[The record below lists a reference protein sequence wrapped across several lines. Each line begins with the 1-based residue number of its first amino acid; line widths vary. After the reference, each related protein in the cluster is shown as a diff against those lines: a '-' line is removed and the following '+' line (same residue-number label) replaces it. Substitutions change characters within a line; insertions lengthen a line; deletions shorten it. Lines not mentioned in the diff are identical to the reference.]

1 MADNRIAGT
10 LPTSSKWS
18 FLPKS
23 VSSHLKPSSNP
34 RSSKPDIE
42 NAPPQDPNIHTP
54 INQSVS
60 KSPALRNQMDSPNR
74 RGEVSA
80 SRRRAIAAVKTH
92 NEVEEEEA
100 SNPHVKVVV
109 RIKPTKEYCWKVKKV
124 SKDSYSVRDRQ
135 FTFDSVLD
143 SNLNQD
149 DVFQQIGVPLVRDA
163 LSGYN
168 TSVLSYG
175 QNGSGK
181 TYTMWG
187 PAGSMLEDPSPK
199 GEQGLAPRIFQMLF
213 SEIQREKMK
222 SGGKDLNY
230 QCRCSFLEIYNGQIS
245 DLIDQ
250 TQRNLKIKDDAKNG
264 IYVENLTEEYV
275 DSYED
280 VVQILM
286 KGLSSRKVGA
296 TSTSFQS
303 SRSHVILS
311 FIVESWNKGASSRC
325 FNTTRTSRINLVDL
339 AGAGTNER
347 EATKHCVEE
356 EKFLKKSLSELG
368 HVVNA
373 LAKNVHP
380 GISDRSLHKT
390 SCLTHLLQESLGG
403 NSKLTILCNIFP
415 SDKDTKRTMSTLR
428 FGERAKAMGNKPMIN
443 EISEEDVNDLSDQ
456 IRLLKEELTR
466 AKADACHSVGSK
478 NDYFGAKNARE
489 SLNQLRVS
497 LNRSL
502 MLPKIDND
510 EEEITVDEDDFKEL
524 HQQIKSLRGSF
535 NQKLKKLPVNRES
548 VSSSFVT
555 AFGESELIDDDEI
568 FSEAVEVEEKDFGES
583 LEEHDDDSAAT
594 IYKSSV
600 KSRIKEFASENSIS
614 INPCRQSINLQ
625 EPIQSESPKF
635 RDSLRKSIALSSSC
649 LRNQNSLAQSIKFTC
664 LAESQH
670 IRSSLRGSKIFT
682 GSTESLAASL
692 RRGLDIIDNPL
703 NLASNRCSVSLSSD
717 NLTMQPSKEI
727 LLDDKSL
734 TDDQL
739 PLSPLCPSCRI
750 CSSKTSSL
758 VERDGYQHMEGVVEK
773 QQELEK
779 LCTEQAAKIEQ
790 LTRLVEQHKIQTENE
805 TEELVG
811 ASNGERFPSAN
822 ENQLLNCNDVV
833 ERDQAEVITEK
844 YEAKQIPDDD
854 SKKTDFDIGEK
865 EALLKEIEDLK
876 RRLQTPVTMSS
887 NELRSSLLARSFQLR
902 NKNAEKDIEEERL
915 RCTEMESEWISL
927 TDELRVEI
935 ESQRTRAEKA
945 EAQLKQE
952 KLSSEELEDALGRA
966 VLGHARFVE
975 HYTELQEKYNDLGSK
990 HKATVEWIT
999 ELKKAVAKA
1008 GKKGCGSRF
1017 AKSLATELSALRVER
1032 ERERDLLRKENV
1044 SLKIQLRN
1052 TAEAVHTAGEVLV
1065 RLREAE
1071 QSASAAE
1078 EKFNEV
1084 EEENEKLKKKMEKLK
1099 RRHKLEVVTIKKS
1112 LKQNTLPES
1121 ALQPLNQRN
1130 SAIEEGM

>member
-1 MADNRIAGT
+1 
-10 LPTSSKWS
+10 
-18 FLPKS
+18 
-23 VSSHLKPSSNP
+23 
-34 RSSKPDIE
+34 
-42 NAPPQDPNIHTP
+42 
-54 INQSVS
+54 
-60 KSPALRNQMDSPNR
+60 
-74 RGEVSA
+74 
-80 SRRRAIAAVKTH
+80 
-92 NEVEEEEA
+92 
-100 SNPHVKVVV
+100 
-109 RIKPTKEYCWKVKKV
+109 VKKV
-124 SKDSYSVRDRQ
+124 SKVSYSVRDRH

-213 SEIQREKMK
+213 SEIQREKIK
-222 SGGKDLNY
+222 SGGKEVNY

-280 VVQILM
+280 VAQILM

-347 EATKHCVEE
+347 DATKHCVEE

-368 HVVNA
+368 HVVNS
-373 LAKNVHP
+373 LAENVHP

-456 IRLLKEELTR
+456 IRLLKEELSKV
-466 AKADACHSVGSK
+466 KADACHSVGSK

-524 HQQIKSLRGSF
+524 HLQIKSLRGSF
-535 NQKLKKLPVNRES
+535 NQKLKKFPVNRDS
-548 VSSSFVT
+548 VNSSFVT
-555 AFGESELIDDDEI
+555 AFGESELMDDDEI
-568 FSEAVEVEEKDFGES
+568 CSEEVEVEENDFGES
-583 LEEHDDDSAAT
+583 LEEHDSAAT
-594 IYKSSV
+594 VCKSSE
-600 KSRIKEFASENSIS
+600 KSRIEEFVSENSIS
-614 INPCRQSINLQ
+614 ISPCRQSLILQ

-649 LRNQNSLAQSIKFTC
+649 LRNQNSLAKSIKSTC
-664 LAESQH
+664 FAESQH

-692 RRGLDIIDNPL
+692 RRGLDIIDNPM
-703 NLASNRCSVSLSSD
+703 NPASNRCSVSLSSD
-717 NLTMQPSKEI
+717 NLTMQPP
-727 LLDDKSL
+727 
-734 TDDQL
+734 TDDRL
-739 PLSPLCPSCRI
+739 PLSPLCPTCRI
-750 CSSKTSSL
+750 CSSKLPSV
-758 VERDGYQHMEGVVEK
+758 VEGDGYHMEGVLEK

-779 LCTEQAAKIEQ
+779 LCSEQAAKIEQ
-790 LTRLVEQHKIQTENE
+790 LTRLVGQHKLQTEDE
-805 TEELVG
+805 TEKLMG
-811 ASNGERFPSAN
+811 ASNGERLPSAN
-822 ENQLLNCNDVV
+822 ENQLLSC
-833 ERDQAEVITEK
+833 ITET
-844 YEAKQIPDDD
+844 YDVKQISDDD

-876 RRLQTPVTMSS
+876 KKLQTPVTMST

-902 NKNAEKDIEEERL
+902 SKNAEKDIEEERL

-927 TDELRVEI
+927 TDEFRVEI
-935 ESQRTRAEKA
+935 ETQRTRAEKA

-952 KLSSEELEDALGRA
+952 KLSSEELEDALRRA

-975 HYTELQEKYNDLGSK
+975 HYTELQEKYNDLCSK

-1017 AKSLATELSALRVER
+1017 AKSLASELSALRVER
-1032 ERERDLLRKENV
+1032 ERERDLLKKENI

-1121 ALQPLNQRN
+1121 ALQPLHQRN
-1130 SAIEEGM
+1130 SAIEEEGM

>member
-1 MADNRIAGT
+1 MADNRFTGGA

-23 VSSHLKPSSNP
+23 VSAHLKPNSNP
-34 RSSKPDIE
+34 RSDIE
-42 NAPPQDPNIHTP
+42 NFPPHDPNIHTP
-54 INQSVS
+54 RNRSVS
-60 KSPALRNQMDSPNR
+60 KSLNR
-74 RGEVSA
+74 RGEVSS
-80 SRRRAIAAVKTH
+80 SRRKGVSAVKLR
-92 NEVEEEEA
+92 NEVEEEEEEA
-100 SNPHVKVVV
+100 LNPHVKVVV

-124 SKDSYSVRDRQ
+124 SNDSYSVQDRQ

-143 SNLNQD
+143 SILNQD
-149 DVFQQIGVPLVRDA
+149 DVFQQVGVPLVRDA

-199 GEQGLAPRIFQMLF
+199 GEQGLAPRVFQMLF

-222 SGGKDLNY
+222 SAGKEVNF

-250 TQRNLKIKDDAKNG
+250 TQRNLKIKDDTKNG
-264 IYVENLTEEYV
+264 IHVEKLTEEYV

-280 VVQILM
+280 VAQILM

-303 SRSHVILS
+303 SRSHVIFS

-339 AGAGTNER
+339 AGVGTNVR
-347 EATKHCVEE
+347 DATKHCVEE

-373 LAKNVHP
+373 LARNVHP

-466 AKADACHSVGSK
+466 AKADICHSVGSK
-478 NDYFGAKNARE
+478 NDYFGAKSPRE

-510 EEEITVDEDDFKEL
+510 EEEITVDEDDVKEL

-535 NQKLKKLPVNRES
+535 NQKLKKLPVSRES

-555 AFGESELIDDDEI
+555 AFDESELMDDDMDDDVI
-568 FSEAVEVEEKDFGES
+568 CSEAEDKYFGES
-583 LEEHDDDSAAT
+583 LKEHEEDSADA
-594 IYKSSV
+594 V
-600 KSRIKEFASENSIS
+600 NKSRTKEFALENSIS
-614 INPCRQSINLQ
+614 VIPWRQSLILQ
-625 EPIQSESPKF
+625 EPIQSESPKI

-649 LRNQNSLAQSIKFTC
+649 LRNQNSLAQSIKSTC
-664 LAESQH
+664 FAESQH
-670 IRSSLRGSKIFT
+670 IRSSLRGSTIFA

-692 RRGLDIIDNPL
+692 RRGLDIIDNPQNPAL
-703 NLASNRCSVSLSSD
+703 NRCSVSLSSD
-717 NLTMQPSKEI
+717 NLTMQPSTEI
-727 LLDDKSL
+727 LQDDKPL
-734 TDDQL
+734 TDDRL
-739 PLSPLCPSCRI
+739 PLSPFCSSCRL
-750 CSSKTSSL
+750 CSSKLSSV
-758 VERDGYQHMEGVVEK
+758 VEGDGNHVEGVIEK
-773 QQELEK
+773 QQKLEK
-779 LCTEQAAKIEQ
+779 LCIEQAAKIEQ
-790 LTRLVEQHKIQTENE
+790 LTRLVEQHKLQTEDE

-811 ASNGERFPSAN
+811 ASKGERLPSAN
-822 ENQLLNCNDVV
+822 ENQYLSCTDVV
-833 ERDQAEVITEK
+833 ESGQAEVITEK
-844 YEAKQIPDDD
+844 YDVKQIRDDD

-876 RRLQTPVTMSS
+876 AKLQTPVTMSTD
-887 NELRSSLLARSFQLR
+887 ELRSSLLARSFQLR
-902 NKNAEKDIEEERL
+902 NKTSEKDIEEERL
-915 RCTEMESEWISL
+915 KCTEMESEWISL

-935 ESQRTRAEKA
+935 ETQRTRAEKA

-952 KLSSEELEDALGRA
+952 KLSSEELEDALRRS

-975 HYTELQEKYNDLGSK
+975 HYTELQEKYNELGSK

-1032 ERERDLLRKENV
+1032 ERERDLLKRENV

-1078 EKFNEV
+1078 EKLNEA

-1099 RRHKLEVVTIKKS
+1099 RRHKLEVATIKKN

-1121 ALQPLNQRN
+1121 ALQPLNQKN
-1130 SAIEEGM
+1130 SAIEEEGM

>member
-1 MADNRIAGT
+1 MADSR
-10 LPTSSKWS
+10 WS

-23 VSSHLKPSSNP
+23 VSAHLNP
-34 RSSKPDIE
+34 RSGGIE
-42 NAPPQDPNIHTP
+42 NAPPNIHTP
-54 INQSVS
+54 PRSKSIS
-60 KSPALRNQMDSPNR
+60 KSPAPRNHQIDR
-74 RGEVSA
+74 RGQVSA
-80 SRRRAIAAVKTH
+80 IRRTALKSRDDV
-92 NEVEEEEA
+92 EEEA
-100 SNPHVKVVV
+100 SNPPHVKVVV
-109 RIKPTKEYCWKVKKV
+109 RIRPTKEYCWTVKKL
-124 SKDSYSVRDRQ
+124 SDDSYSVRDRH

-143 SNLNQD
+143 SIRNQD

-213 SEIQREKMK
+213 SEIEREKMK
-222 SGGKDLNY
+222 SDVNY

-264 IYVENLTEEYV
+264 TYVENLTAEYV

-280 VVQILM
+280 VAQILM

-311 FIVESWNKGASSRC
+311 FIIESWSKGASSRC

-339 AGAGTNER
+339 AGVGTNVR
-347 EATKHCVEE
+347 DATKHCVEE

-368 HVVNA
+368 HVVDA

-380 GISDRSLHKT
+380 GIPDRSLHKT

-415 SDKDTKRTMSTLR
+415 SDKNTKRTMSTLR
-428 FGERAKAMGNKPMIN
+428 FGERVKSMGNKPLIN

-456 IRLLKEELTR
+456 IRLLKEELIR
-466 AKADACHSVGSK
+466 ANADCHSVGSK
-478 NDYFGAKNARE
+478 DNHLGAKSARE
-489 SLNQLRVS
+489 NLNQLRVS

-502 MLPKIDND
+502 MLPKIDIG
-510 EEEITVDEDDFKEL
+510 EEEITVDEDDVKEL
-524 HQQIKSLRGSF
+524 HQQIKSFRGSF
-535 NQKLKKLPVNRES
+535 SEKQKKIPVNRES

-555 AFGESELIDDDEI
+555 AFGESELMDDDEI
-568 FSEAVEVEEKDFGES
+568 FSEEVEAEEKDVDES
-583 LEEHDDDSAAT
+583 FKECDVDSAAT
-594 IYKSSV
+594 INKSTE
-600 KSRIKEFASENSIS
+600 KSRIKEFALENNMS
-614 INPCRQSINLQ
+614 INPCRQSFILQ
-625 EPIQSESPKF
+625 EPIQSESPKI
-635 RDSLRKSIALSSSC
+635 RNSLRKSIALSSSC
-649 LRNQNSLAQSIKFTC
+649 LRNQHSLAQSIKSSC

-670 IRSSLRGSKIFT
+670 IRASLRGSKIFT

-692 RRGLDIIDNPL
+692 RRGLDIIESPL
-703 NLASNRCSVSLSSD
+703 NPASNRCSVALSSD
-717 NLTMQPSKEI
+717 NLTMQPSTEI
-727 LLDDKSL
+727 LQ
-734 TDDQL
+734 DDQQ
-739 PLSPLCPSCRI
+739 PPAPLCPSCRQK
-750 CSSKTSSL
+750 SDKL
-758 VERDGYQHMEGVVEK
+758 FNVVEGDGHHQMEGLTEK
-773 QQELEK
+773 QQELEN

-790 LTRLVEQHKIQTENE
+790 LTRLVEQHKHQT
-805 TEELVG
+805 V
-811 ASNGERFPSAN
+811 N
-822 ENQLLNCNDVV
+822 ENQLLSCNDVV
-833 ERDQAEVITEK
+833 EFDQAKE
-844 YEAKQIPDDD
+844 IPNED
-854 SKKTDFDIGEK
+854 SKKPDFDIGEK

-876 RRLQTPVTMSS
+876 SKLQKPVTMST

-935 ESQRTRAEKA
+935 ETQRSRAEKA
-945 EAQLKQE
+945 ETQLKQE
-952 KLSSEELEDALGRA
+952 KLSTEELEDALQRA

-975 HYTELQEKYNDLGSK
+975 HYTELQEKYNDLGSRY
-990 HKATVEWIT
+990 KATGEWIT

-1017 AKSLATELSALRVER
+1017 AKSLATELSALRVEK
-1032 ERERDLLRKENV
+1032 ERERDFLKKENV
-1044 SLKIQLRN
+1044 SLKIQLRD

-1071 QSASAAE
+1071 QSASVAE

-1099 RRHKLEVVTIKKS
+1099 RRHKLEMATIKQN
-1112 LKQNTLPES
+1112 LKNNTLPES
-1121 ALQPLNQRN
+1121 ALQPLHQRN
-1130 SAIEEGM
+1130 LEIEEEGSM

>member
-1 MADNRIAGT
+1 MADSR
-10 LPTSSKWS
+10 WS

-23 VSSHLKPSSNP
+23 VSAHLNP
-34 RSSKPDIE
+34 RSDIE
-42 NAPPQDPNIHTP
+42 NAPPNIPDPRAKSI
-54 INQSVS
+54 S
-60 KSPALRNQMDSPNR
+60 KSPALRSQIDR
-74 RGEVSA
+74 RSQVSA
-80 SRRRAIAAVKTH
+80 TRRTALKARS
-92 NEVEEEEA
+92 EVEEA
-100 SNPHVKVVV
+100 SNPRHVKVVV
-109 RIKPTKEYCWKVKKV
+109 RIRPTKEYCWTVKKL
-124 SKDSYSVRDRQ
+124 SDDSYSVRDRK

-143 SNLNQD
+143 SIHNQE

-199 GEQGLAPRIFQMLF
+199 GEQGLAPRVFQMLF
-213 SEIQREKMK
+213 SEIEREKMK
-222 SGGKDLNY
+222 SDVNY

-264 IYVENLTEEYV
+264 TYVENLTAEYV

-280 VVQILM
+280 VAQILM

-311 FIVESWNKGASSRC
+311 FIIESWSKGASTRC

-339 AGAGTNER
+339 AGVGTNVR
-347 EATKHCVEE
+347 DATKHCVEE

-368 HVVNA
+368 HVVDA

-403 NSKLTILCNIFP
+403 NSKLTILCNIVP
-415 SDKDTKRTMSTLR
+415 SDKNTKRTMSTLR
-428 FGERAKAMGNKPMIN
+428 FGERAKSMGNKPLIN

-456 IRLLKEELTR
+456 IRLLKEELLR
-466 AKADACHSVGSK
+466 AKADCHSVGSK
-478 NDYFGAKNARE
+478 DNHHLGAKSARE
-489 SLNQLRVS
+489 NLNQLRVS

-502 MLPKIDND
+502 MLPKIDID
-510 EEEITVDEDDFKEL
+510 EEEITVDEDDVKEL
-524 HQQIKSLRGSF
+524 HQQIKSFRGSF
-535 NQKLKKLPVNRES
+535 SEKQKKLPVYRES

-555 AFGESELIDDDEI
+555 AFGESELMDDDEI
-568 FSEAVEVEEKDFGES
+568 FSEEVEAEEKDLDES
-583 LEEHDDDSAAT
+583 FKECDDASAAT
-594 IYKSSV
+594 ITKSTE
-600 KSRIKEFASENSIS
+600 KSRIKEFASANNMS
-614 INPCRQSINLQ
+614 INPCRQSLILQ
-625 EPIQSESPKF
+625 EPIQSESPKI
-635 RDSLRKSIALSSSC
+635 RNSLRKSIALSSSC
-649 LRNQNSLAQSIKFTC
+649 LRNQNSLAQSIKSSC

-670 IRSSLRGSKIFT
+670 IRASLRGSKIFT

-692 RRGLDIIDNPL
+692 RRGLDIIENPL
-703 NLASNRCSVSLSSD
+703 SPASNGCSVSLSSD
-717 NLTMQPSKEI
+717 NLTMQPSTET
-727 LLDDKSL
+727 LQ
-734 TDDQL
+734 DDQV
-739 PLSPLCPSCRI
+739 PLSPLCPSCRQKSENNSTVLS
-750 CSSKTSSL
+750 SSKLSNV
-758 VERDGYQHMEGVVEK
+758 VEGDGHHQRLTEK
-773 QQELEK
+773 QQELEI
-779 LCTEQAAKIEQ
+779 LCTEQAAKIEK
-790 LTRLVEQHKIQTENE
+790 LTRLVEQHKHQTVNE
-805 TEELVG
+805 TEKLAG
-811 ASNGERFPSAN
+811 ASNGEQFSSAN
-822 ENQLLNCNDVV
+822 ENQLLSCNDVV
-833 ERDQAEVITEK
+833 ERDQAN
-844 YEAKQIPDDD
+844 QIPDG
-854 SKKTDFDIGEK
+854 DFDIGEK
-865 EALLKEIEDLK
+865 EALLKEIEDLTSK
-876 RRLQTPVTMSS
+876 LQKPVTMST

-915 RCTEMESEWISL
+915 KCTEMESEWISL

-935 ESQRTRAEKA
+935 ETQRSRADKA
-945 EAQLKQE
+945 EGQLKQE
-952 KLSSEELEDALGRA
+952 KLSTEELEDALRRA

-975 HYTELQEKYNDLGSK
+975 HYTELQEKYNDLGSRY
-990 HKATVEWIT
+990 KATGEWIT

-1017 AKSLATELSALRVER
+1017 AKSLATELSALRVEK
-1032 ERERDLLRKENV
+1032 ERERDFLKKENV
-1044 SLKIQLRN
+1044 SLKIQLRD

-1099 RRHKLEVVTIKKS
+1099 RRHKLEMATLKQS

-1121 ALQPLNQRN
+1121 ALQPLHQRN
-1130 SAIEEGM
+1130 LEIEEEGM

>member
-1 MADNRIAGT
+1 MADSRFTGT
-10 LPTSSKWS
+10 LPTSSSRWS

-23 VSSHLKPSSNP
+23 VSGHFRPNSNP
-34 RSSKPDIE
+34 RSDIE
-42 NAPPQDPNIHTP
+42 NFPPHDPNINTP
-54 INQSVS
+54 RNESVS
-60 KSPALRNQMDSPNR
+60 KSAAYRNQMGSPNR
-74 RGEVSA
+74 RGEVLS
-80 SRRRAIAAVKTH
+80 SRRNGVSAVKIR
-92 NEVEEEEA
+92 NEVEEEA

-124 SKDSYSVRDRQ
+124 SNDSYSVRDRQ

-181 TYTMWG
+181 TYTLWG

-199 GEQGLAPRIFQMLF
+199 GEQGLAPRVFQMLF
-213 SEIQREKMK
+213 SEIQREKLK
-222 SGGKDLNY
+222 SGGKEVNY

-250 TQRNLKIKDDAKNG
+250 NQRNLKIKDDAKNG
-264 IYVENLTEEYV
+264 VYVDNLTEEYV

-280 VVQILM
+280 VAQILM

-311 FIVESWNKGASSRC
+311 FIVESWNKGASSSS

-339 AGAGTNER
+339 AGVGTSER
-347 EATKHCVEE
+347 DATKHCVEE
-356 EKFLKKSLSELG
+356 DKFLKKSLSELG

-373 LAKNVHP
+373 LAKNIHP

-466 AKADACHSVGSK
+466 AKTDACHSVGST

-502 MLPKIDND
+502 MLPKIDID
-510 EEEITVDEDDFKEL
+510 EEEITVDEDDVKEL

-535 NQKLKKLPVNRES
+535 NQKLKKLPVSRES
-548 VSSSFVT
+548 VNSSFVT
-555 AFGESELIDDDEI
+555 AFGESELMDDDEI
-568 FSEAVEVEEKDFGES
+568 CSEEVEAEDKDFGES
-583 LEEHDDDSAAT
+583 LKEHDEDSAG
-594 IYKSSV
+594 IINE
-600 KSRIKEFASENSIS
+600 SRLKEFATENRIS
-614 INPCRQSINLQ
+614 INPCRQSLILQ
-625 EPIQSESPKF
+625 EPIQSESPKI
-635 RDSLRKSIALSSSC
+635 RDSLRKSYALSSSC
-649 LRNQNSLAQSIKFTC
+649 LRNQNSLAQSIKSTC
-664 LAESQH
+664 FAESQH

-692 RRGLDIIDNPL
+692 RRGLDIIENPL
-703 NLASNRCSVSLSSD
+703 NPASNRCSVSLSSD
-717 NLTMQPSKEI
+717 NLTMQPSTQI
-727 LLDDKSL
+727 LQNDKIL
-734 TDDQL
+734 TDVTDD
-739 PLSPLCPSCRI
+739 PLSPLCPSCRL
-750 CSSKTSSL
+750 CSSKLSSV
-758 VERDGYQHMEGVVEK
+758 VEGNGYHMEGIIEK
-773 QQELEK
+773 QQELEN
-779 LCTEQAAKIEQ
+779 LCREQAAKIEQ
-790 LTRLVEQHKIQTENE
+790 LTRLVEQHKLQTEDE

-811 ASNGERFPSAN
+811 PSNGERVPSADK
-822 ENQLLNCNDVV
+822 NQLPSCTDVV
-833 ERDQAEVITEK
+833 ERDQAEVITEQ
-844 YEAKQIPDDD
+844 YDVKQISDDD
-854 SKKTDFDIGEK
+854 SKKTLFFIGEK

-876 RRLQTPVTMSS
+876 SKLQTPVTICTDEM
-887 NELRSSLLARSFQLR
+887 RSSLLARSFQLR
-902 NKNAEKDIEEERL
+902 NKTSEKDIEEERL
-915 RCTEMESEWISL
+915 KCTEMESEWISL

-935 ESQRTRAEKA
+935 ETQRMRAEKA

-952 KLSSEELEDALGRA
+952 KLSSEELEDALRRA

-1032 ERERDLLRKENV
+1032 ERERDLLKKENV

-1078 EKFNEV
+1078 EKFNEA

-1121 ALQPLNQRN
+1121 ALQPLNQKN
-1130 SAIEEGM
+1130 SATEEGM

>member
-1 MADNRIAGT
+1 MAD
-10 LPTSSKWS
+10 SKWS

-23 VSSHLKPSSNP
+23 VSAHLNP
-34 RSSKPDIE
+34 RSDIE
-42 NAPPQDPNIHTP
+42 NAPPLDPNIHIP
-54 INQSVS
+54 RNKSVY
-60 KSPALRNQMDSPNR
+60 KSPAFKKKVDSSDR
-74 RGEVSA
+74 RGQVSA
-80 SRRRAIAAVKTH
+80 SRQRGITAMKTR
-92 NEVEEEEA
+92 NEVEEA
-100 SNPHVKVVV
+100 SDPHVKVMV
-109 RIKPTKEYCWKVKKV
+109 RIKPTKEYCWTVKKV

-175 QNGSGK
+175 ENGSGK

-222 SGGKDLNY
+222 SGGKEVNY

-264 IYVENLTEEYV
+264 VHVENLTGEYV

-280 VVQILM
+280 VAQIMM

-311 FIVESWNKGASSRC
+311 FIIESWSKGASASC

-339 AGAGTNER
+339 AGAGTNEHD
-347 EATKHCVEE
+347 ATKHCVEE

-380 GISDRSLHKT
+380 GIADRSLHKT

-415 SDKDTKRTMSTLR
+415 SDKNTKRTMSTLR
-428 FGERAKAMGNKPMIN
+428 FGERAKSMGNKPVIN

-456 IRLLKEELTR
+456 IRLLKEELIR
-466 AKADACHSVGSK
+466 AKADACPSVGSE
-478 NDYFGAKNARE
+478 NDHFGAKNARE
-489 SLNQLRVS
+489 SWNQLRVS

-502 MLPKIDND
+502 MLPKIDSD
-510 EEEITVDEDDFKEL
+510 EEEITVDEDDVRKL
-524 HQQIKSLRGSF
+524 HQQIKSLRGSY
-535 NQKLKKLPVNRES
+535 NEKLKKLPVNRES

-555 AFGESELIDDDEI
+555 AFGESELMDDDEI
-568 FSEAVEVEEKDFGES
+568 YSEAEEKDLGES
-583 LEEHDDDSAAT
+583 FDEDCAAT
-594 IYKSSV
+594 TNKSTE
-600 KSRIKEFASENSIS
+600 KSRIKDFALENNIS
-614 INPCRQSINLQ
+614 INPCRQSLTLQ
-625 EPIQSESPKF
+625 EPIQSESPKI

-649 LRNQNSLAQSIKFTC
+649 LRIQNSVAQSIRSVC

-670 IRSSLRGSKIFT
+670 IRASLRGSKIFT

-692 RRGLDIIDNPL
+692 RRGLDIIENPL
-703 NLASNRCSVSLSSD
+703 NPASNRCSVSLSSD
-717 NLTMQPSKEI
+717 NLTMQPSTEI
-727 LLDDKSL
+727 LQDDR
-734 TDDQL
+734 L
-739 PLSPLCPSCRI
+739 PLSQLCPSCRQKSENN
-750 CSSKTSSL
+750 CTVLDNSKLSSV
-758 VERDGYQHMEGVVEK
+758 VEGGGYHQAEGLIEK
-773 QQELEK
+773 QQELEN

-790 LTRLVEQHKIQTENE
+790 LMRLVEQHKLQTENE
-805 TEELVG
+805 TEELL
-811 ASNGERFPSAN
+811 PSAN
-822 ENQLLNCNDVV
+822 ENKPLGCNDVV
-833 ERDQAEVITEK
+833 ERDQAEVIVEE
-844 YEAKQIPDDD
+844 YEVKQFPADD
-854 SKKTDFDIGEK
+854 SNKTNFDVGEK

-876 RRLQTPVTMSS
+876 SKLQTRATMSTD
-887 NELRSSLLARSFQLR
+887 ELRSSLLARSFQLR
-902 NKNAEKDIEEERL
+902 NKNAGKDLEEERL

-935 ESQRTRAEKA
+935 ETQRRRAEKA
-945 EAQLKQE
+945 ETELKQE
-952 KLSSEELEDALGRA
+952 KLTTEELEDALQRA

-975 HYTELQEKYNDLGSK
+975 HYTELQEKYNDLGSR

-1032 ERERDLLRKENV
+1032 ERERDLLKKENV
-1044 SLKIQLRN
+1044 SLKIQLRD

-1071 QSASAAE
+1071 QTASSAE

-1084 EEENEKLKKKMEKLK
+1084 EEQNEKLTKKMEKLK
-1099 RRHKLEVVTIKKS
+1099 RRHKLEMATIKQN
-1112 LKQNTLPES
+1112 LKHNTLPES
-1121 ALQPLNQRN
+1121 ALQPLRQRN
-1130 SAIEEGM
+1130 SATEEGM

>member
-1 MADNRIAGT
+1 MADNRIAGS

-34 RSSKPDIE
+34 RSSNPDIE
-42 NAPPQDPNIHTP
+42 NAPPQNPNIHNP
-54 INQSVS
+54 RNQSVS
-60 KSPALRNQMDSPNR
+60 SKSTAYKNQMDSPNCR
-74 RGEVSA
+74 SQVSA
-80 SRRRAIAAVKTH
+80 SRPRAISALKTR
-92 NEVEEEEA
+92 NEVEEEGA

-124 SKDSYSVRDRQ
+124 SIVSYSVRDRH

-213 SEIQREKMK
+213 SEIQREKIK
-222 SGGKDLNY
+222 SGGKEVNY

-280 VVQILM
+280 VAQILM

-347 EATKHCVEE
+347 DATKHCVEE

-368 HVVNA
+368 HVVNS
-373 LAKNVHP
+373 LAENVHP

-456 IRLLKEELTR
+456 IRLLKEELSKV
-466 AKADACHSVGSK
+466 KADACHSVGSK

-524 HQQIKSLRGSF
+524 HLQIKSLRGSF
-535 NQKLKKLPVNRES
+535 NQKLKKFPVNRDS
-548 VSSSFVT
+548 VNSSFVT
-555 AFGESELIDDDEI
+555 AFGESELMDDDEI
-568 FSEAVEVEEKDFGES
+568 CSEEVEVEENDFGES
-583 LEEHDDDSAAT
+583 LEEHDSAAT
-594 IYKSSV
+594 VCKSSE
-600 KSRIKEFASENSIS
+600 KFRIEEFVSENSIS
-614 INPCRQSINLQ
+614 ISPCRQSLILQ

-649 LRNQNSLAQSIKFTC
+649 LRNQNSLAKSIKSTC
-664 LAESQH
+664 FAESQH

-692 RRGLDIIDNPL
+692 RRGLDIIDNPM
-703 NLASNRCSVSLSSD
+703 NPASNRCSVSLSSD
-717 NLTMQPSKEI
+717 NLTMQPP
-727 LLDDKSL
+727 
-734 TDDQL
+734 TDDRL
-739 PLSPLCPSCRI
+739 PLSPLCPTCRI
-750 CSSKTSSL
+750 CSSKLPSV
-758 VERDGYQHMEGVVEK
+758 VEGDGYHMEGVLEK

-779 LCTEQAAKIEQ
+779 LCSEQAAKIEQ
-790 LTRLVEQHKIQTENE
+790 LTRLVGQHKLQTEDE
-805 TEELVG
+805 TEKLMG
-811 ASNGERFPSAN
+811 ASNGERLPSAN
-822 ENQLLNCNDVV
+822 ENQLLSC
-833 ERDQAEVITEK
+833 ITET
-844 YEAKQIPDDD
+844 YDVKQISDDD

-876 RRLQTPVTMSS
+876 RKLQTPVTMST

-902 NKNAEKDIEEERL
+902 SKNAEKDIEEERL

-927 TDELRVEI
+927 TDEFRVEI
-935 ESQRTRAEKA
+935 ETQRTRAEKA

-952 KLSSEELEDALGRA
+952 KLSSEELEDALRRA

-975 HYTELQEKYNDLGSK
+975 HYTELQEKYNDLCSK

-1017 AKSLATELSALRVER
+1017 AKSLASELSALRVER
-1032 ERERDLLRKENV
+1032 ERERDLLKKENI

-1078 EKFNEV
+1078 VNKFF
-1084 EEENEKLKKKMEKLK
+1084 MF
-1099 RRHKLEVVTIKKS
+1099 
-1112 LKQNTLPES
+1112 
-1121 ALQPLNQRN
+1121 
-1130 SAIEEGM
+1130 

>member
-1 MADNRIAGT
+1 
-10 LPTSSKWS
+10 
-18 FLPKS
+18 
-23 VSSHLKPSSNP
+23 
-34 RSSKPDIE
+34 
-42 NAPPQDPNIHTP
+42 
-54 INQSVS
+54 
-60 KSPALRNQMDSPNR
+60 
-74 RGEVSA
+74 
-80 SRRRAIAAVKTH
+80 
-92 NEVEEEEA
+92 
-100 SNPHVKVVV
+100 
-109 RIKPTKEYCWKVKKV
+109 
-124 SKDSYSVRDRQ
+124 
-135 FTFDSVLD
+135 
-143 SNLNQD
+143 
-149 DVFQQIGVPLVRDA
+149 
-163 LSGYN
+163 
-168 TSVLSYG
+168 
-175 QNGSGK
+175 
-181 TYTMWG
+181 
-187 PAGSMLEDPSPK
+187 
-199 GEQGLAPRIFQMLF
+199 
-213 SEIQREKMK
+213 
-222 SGGKDLNY
+222 
-230 QCRCSFLEIYNGQIS
+230 
-245 DLIDQ
+245 
-250 TQRNLKIKDDAKNG
+250 
-264 IYVENLTEEYV
+264 
-275 DSYED
+275 
-280 VVQILM
+280 
-286 KGLSSRKVGA
+286 
-296 TSTSFQS
+296 
-303 SRSHVILS
+303 
-311 FIVESWNKGASSRC
+311 
-325 FNTTRTSRINLVDL
+325 
-339 AGAGTNER
+339 
-347 EATKHCVEE
+347 VEE

-368 HVVNA
+368 HVVNS
-373 LAKNVHP
+373 LAENVHP

-456 IRLLKEELTR
+456 IRLLKEELSKV
-466 AKADACHSVGSK
+466 KADACHSVGSK

-524 HQQIKSLRGSF
+524 HLQIKSLRGSF
-535 NQKLKKLPVNRES
+535 NQKLKKFPVNRDS
-548 VSSSFVT
+548 VNSSFVT
-555 AFGESELIDDDEI
+555 AFGESELMDDDEI
-568 FSEAVEVEEKDFGES
+568 CSEEVEVEENDFGES
-583 LEEHDDDSAAT
+583 LEEHDSAAT
-594 IYKSSV
+594 VCKSSE
-600 KSRIKEFASENSIS
+600 KSRIEEFVSENSIS
-614 INPCRQSINLQ
+614 ISPCRQSLILQ

-649 LRNQNSLAQSIKFTC
+649 LRNQNSLAKSIKSTC
-664 LAESQH
+664 FAESQH

-692 RRGLDIIDNPL
+692 RRGLDIIDNPM
-703 NLASNRCSVSLSSD
+703 NPASNRCSVSLSSD
-717 NLTMQPSKEI
+717 NLTMQPP
-727 LLDDKSL
+727 
-734 TDDQL
+734 TDDRL
-739 PLSPLCPSCRI
+739 PLSPLCPTCRI
-750 CSSKTSSL
+750 CSSKLPSV
-758 VERDGYQHMEGVVEK
+758 VEGDGYHMEGVLEK

-779 LCTEQAAKIEQ
+779 LCSEQAAKIEQ
-790 LTRLVEQHKIQTENE
+790 LTRLVGQHKLQTEDE
-805 TEELVG
+805 TEKLMG
-811 ASNGERFPSAN
+811 ASNGERLPSAN
-822 ENQLLNCNDVV
+822 ENQLLSC
-833 ERDQAEVITEK
+833 ITET
-844 YEAKQIPDDD
+844 YDVKQISDDD

-876 RRLQTPVTMSS
+876 KKLQTPVTMST

-902 NKNAEKDIEEERL
+902 SKNAEKDIEEERL

-927 TDELRVEI
+927 TDEFRVEI
-935 ESQRTRAEKA
+935 ETQRTRAEKA

-952 KLSSEELEDALGRA
+952 KLSSEELEDALRRA

-975 HYTELQEKYNDLGSK
+975 HYTELQEKYNDLCSK

-1017 AKSLATELSALRVER
+1017 AKSLASELSALRVER
-1032 ERERDLLRKENV
+1032 ERERDLLKKENI

-1121 ALQPLNQRN
+1121 ALQPLHQRN
-1130 SAIEEGM
+1130 SAIEEEGM

>member
-1 MADNRIAGT
+1 MADSR
-10 LPTSSKWS
+10 WS

-23 VSSHLKPSSNP
+23 VSAHLNP
-34 RSSKPDIE
+34 RSDIE
-42 NAPPQDPNIHTP
+42 NAPPNIPEPRTKS
-54 INQSVS
+54 IS
-60 KSPALRNQMDSPNR
+60 KSPALRSQIDR
-74 RGEVSA
+74 RGQVSA
-80 SRRRAIAAVKTH
+80 TRRTALKSRS
-92 NEVEEEEA
+92 EVEEA
-100 SNPHVKVVV
+100 SNHPHVKVVV
-109 RIKPTKEYCWKVKKV
+109 RIRPTKEYCWTVKKL
-124 SKDSYSVRDRQ
+124 SDDSYSVRDRK

-143 SNLNQD
+143 SIHNQE

-213 SEIQREKMK
+213 SEIEREKMN
-222 SGGKDLNY
+222 SDVNY

-264 IYVENLTEEYV
+264 TYVENLTAEYV

-280 VVQILM
+280 VAQILM

-311 FIVESWNKGASSRC
+311 FIIESWSKGASTRC

-339 AGAGTNER
+339 AGVGTNVR
-347 EATKHCVEE
+347 DATKHCVEE

-368 HVVNA
+368 HVVDA
-373 LAKNVHP
+373 LAKKVHP

-415 SDKDTKRTMSTLR
+415 IDKNTKRTMSTLR
-428 FGERAKAMGNKPMIN
+428 FGERAKSLGNKPLIN

-456 IRLLKEELTR
+456 IRLLKEELIR
-466 AKADACHSVGSK
+466 AKADCHSVGSK
-478 NDYFGAKNARE
+478 DNHHLGAKSARE
-489 SLNQLRVS
+489 NLNQLRVS

-502 MLPKIDND
+502 MLPKIDID
-510 EEEITVDEDDFKEL
+510 EEEITVDEDDVKEL
-524 HQQIKSLRGSF
+524 HQQIKSFRGSF
-535 NQKLKKLPVNRES
+535 SEKQKKLPVYRES

-555 AFGESELIDDDEI
+555 AFGESELMDDDEI
-568 FSEAVEVEEKDFGES
+568 FSEEVEAEEKDLDES
-583 LEEHDDDSAAT
+583 FKECDVDSAAAIT
-594 IYKSSV
+594 KSTE
-600 KSRIKEFASENSIS
+600 KSRIKEFASANNMS
-614 INPCRQSINLQ
+614 INPCRQSLILQ
-625 EPIQSESPKF
+625 EPIQSESPKI
-635 RDSLRKSIALSSSC
+635 RNSLRKSIALSSSC
-649 LRNQNSLAQSIKFTC
+649 LRNQNSLAQSIKSSC

-670 IRSSLRGSKIFT
+670 IRASLRGSKIFT

-692 RRGLDIIDNPL
+692 RRGLDVIENP
-703 NLASNRCSVSLSSD
+703 ASNRCSVSLSSD
-717 NLTMQPSKEI
+717 NLTMQHSKEI
-727 LLDDKSL
+727 LQD
-734 TDDQL
+734 DDQV
-739 PLSPLCPSCRI
+739 PRSPLCPSCRQK
-750 CSSKTSSL
+750 SDTL
-758 VERDGYQHMEGVVEK
+758 LNVVEGDGHHQTEGLTEK
-773 QQELEK
+773 QQELEN

-790 LTRLVEQHKIQTENE
+790 LTRLVEQHKHQTVNE
-805 TEELVG
+805 TEQLVG
-811 ASNGERFPSAN
+811 ASNGEQFSSAN
-822 ENQLLNCNDVV
+822 KNQLLSSSDVV
-833 ERDQAEVITEK
+833 ESI
-844 YEAKQIPDDD
+844 
-854 SKKTDFDIGEK
+854 KTNFDIGEK
-865 EALLKEIEDLK
+865 EPLLKEIEDLK
-876 RRLQTPVTMSS
+876 TKLQKPVTMST

-915 RCTEMESEWISL
+915 KCTEMESEWISL
-927 TDELRVEI
+927 TDELRIEI
-935 ESQRTRAEKA
+935 ETQRSRADKA
-945 EAQLKQE
+945 EGQLKQE
-952 KLSSEELEDALGRA
+952 KLSTEELEDALRRA

-975 HYTELQEKYNDLGSK
+975 HYTELQEKYDDLGSRY
-990 HKATVEWIT
+990 KATGEWIT

-1032 ERERDLLRKENV
+1032 ERERDFLKKENV
-1044 SLKIQLRN
+1044 SLKIQLRD

-1099 RRHKLEVVTIKKS
+1099 RRHKLEMATLKQS

-1121 ALQPLNQRN
+1121 ALQPLHQRN
-1130 SAIEEGM
+1130 LEIEEEGM

>member
-1 MADNRIAGT
+1 MADSR
-10 LPTSSKWS
+10 WS

-23 VSSHLKPSSNP
+23 VSAHLNP
-34 RSSKPDIE
+34 RSDIE
-42 NAPPQDPNIHTP
+42 NASPNIHTP
-54 INQSVS
+54 RSKSIS
-60 KSPALRNQMDSPNR
+60 KSPALRNQIDR
-74 RGEVSA
+74 RGQVSA
-80 SRRRAIAAVKTH
+80 IRRTALKSR
-92 NEVEEEEA
+92 NDVEEA
-100 SNPHVKVVV
+100 LNPHVKVVV
-109 RIKPTKEYCWKVKKV
+109 RIRPTKEYCWTVKKL
-124 SKDSYSVRDRQ
+124 SNDSYSVRDRQ

-143 SNLNQD
+143 SIHNQD

-213 SEIQREKMK
+213 SEIEREKMK
-222 SGGKDLNY
+222 SDVNY

-264 IYVENLTEEYV
+264 TYVENLTAEYV

-280 VVQILM
+280 VAQILM

-311 FIVESWNKGASSRC
+311 FIIESWSKGASSRC

-339 AGAGTNER
+339 AGVGTNVR
-347 EATKHCVEE
+347 DATKHCVEE

-368 HVVNA
+368 HVVDA

-415 SDKDTKRTMSTLR
+415 SDKNTKRTMSTLR
-428 FGERAKAMGNKPMIN
+428 FGERAKSMGNKPLIN

-456 IRLLKEELTR
+456 IRLLKEELIR
-466 AKADACHSVGSK
+466 AKADCHSVGSK
-478 NDYFGAKNARE
+478 DNHFGATNARE
-489 SLNQLRVS
+489 NLNQLRVS

-502 MLPKIDND
+502 MLPKIDID
-510 EEEITVDEDDFKEL
+510 EEEIMVDEDDVKEL
-524 HQQIKSLRGSF
+524 HQQIKSFRGSF
-535 NQKLKKLPVNRES
+535 SEKQKKLPVNRES

-555 AFGESELIDDDEI
+555 AFGESELMDDDEI
-568 FSEAVEVEEKDFGES
+568 FSEEVGAEEKDLDQSFKEC
-583 LEEHDDDSAAT
+583 EDDSAAT
-594 IYKSSV
+594 INKSTE
-600 KSRIKEFASENSIS
+600 KSRIKEFASANNMS
-614 INPCRQSINLQ
+614 INPCRQSLVLQ
-625 EPIQSESPKF
+625 EPIQSESPKI
-635 RDSLRKSIALSSSC
+635 RNSLRKSIALSSSC
-649 LRNQNSLAQSIKFTC
+649 LRNQHSLAQSIKTSC

-670 IRSSLRGSKIFT
+670 IRASLRGSKIFT

-692 RRGLDIIDNPL
+692 RRGLDIIENPL
-703 NLASNRCSVSLSSD
+703 NPASNRCSVSLSSD
-717 NLTMQPSKEI
+717 NLTMKPSTEI
-727 LLDDKSL
+727 LQDE
-734 TDDQL
+734 QL
-739 PLSPLCPSCRI
+739 PPLPLCPSCREK
-750 CSSKTSSL
+750 SDRL
-758 VERDGYQHMEGVVEK
+758 LDAVEGDGYHQMEGLTEK
-773 QQELEK
+773 QQELEI
-779 LCTEQAAKIEQ
+779 LCTEQAAKIEH
-790 LTRLVEQHKIQTENE
+790 LTRLVEQHQHQTVNE
-805 TEELVG
+805 TEQF
-811 ASNGERFPSAN
+811 SSAN
-822 ENQLLNCNDVV
+822 ENQLLSCNDVV
-833 ERDQAEVITEK
+833 ERDQAER
-844 YEAKQIPDDD
+844 IPDDD
-854 SKKTDFDIGEK
+854 SKKPDFDICEK

-876 RRLQTPVTMSS
+876 SKLQPPVTMST

-935 ESQRTRAEKA
+935 ETQRSRAEKA

-952 KLSSEELEDALGRA
+952 KLSTEELEDALQRA

-975 HYTELQEKYNDLGSK
+975 HYTELQEKYNDLGSRY
-990 HKATVEWIT
+990 KATGEWIT

-1017 AKSLATELSALRVER
+1017 AKSLATELSALRVEK
-1032 ERERDLLRKENV
+1032 ERERDFLKKENV
-1044 SLKIQLRN
+1044 SLKIQLRD

-1065 RLREAE
+1065 RLQEAE

-1099 RRHKLEVVTIKKS
+1099 RRHKLEMATIKQN
-1112 LKQNTLPES
+1112 LKKNTLPES
-1121 ALQPLNQRN
+1121 ALQPLHQRN
-1130 SAIEEGM
+1130 LEIEEEEGM

>member
-1 MADNRIAGT
+1 MAD
-10 LPTSSKWS
+10 SKWS

-23 VSSHLKPSSNP
+23 VSAHLIPNSNSNP
-34 RSSKPDIE
+34 RSSIPDIE
-42 NAPPQDPNIHTP
+42 NAPPLDPNIHTP
-54 INQSVS
+54 RNKSIY
-60 KSPALRNQMDSPNR
+60 KSPAFKTQMDSSDSR
-74 RGEVSA
+74 REVSA
-80 SRRRAIAAVKTH
+80 SRLRGITALKKTRNDVK
-92 NEVEEEEA
+92 EA

-109 RIKPTKEYCWKVKKV
+109 RIRPTKEYCWTVKKV
-124 SKDSYSVRDRQ
+124 SEDSYSVRDRQ

-143 SNLNQD
+143 SIHNQD

-199 GEQGLAPRIFQMLF
+199 GEQGLAPRVFQMLF

-222 SGGKDLNY
+222 SGGNEVNY

-264 IYVENLTEEYV
+264 IYVENLTAEYV

-280 VVQILM
+280 VAQILM

-311 FIVESWNKGASSRC
+311 FIIESWSKGASSSC
-325 FNTTRTSRINLVDL
+325 FSTTRTSRINLVDL
-339 AGAGTNER
+339 AGAGTNEHD
-347 EATKHCVEE
+347 ATKHCVEE

-373 LAKNVHP
+373 LAKNVDP
-380 GISDRSLHKT
+380 GITDRSLHKT

-403 NSKLTILCNIFP
+403 NSKLTILCNILP
-415 SDKDTKRTMSTLR
+415 SDKNTKRTLSTLR
-428 FGERAKAMGNKPMIN
+428 FGERAKSMGNKPVIN

-502 MLPKIDND
+502 MLPKIDID
-510 EEEITVDEDDFKEL
+510 EEETTVDEDDVKEL
-524 HQQIKSLRGSF
+524 HEQIKSLRGSF
-535 NQKLKKLPVNRES
+535 HQKLKKLPVNRES

-555 AFGESELIDDDEI
+555 AFGESELMDDDDDEVW
-568 FSEAVEVEEKDFGES
+568 SEAEEKDLGES
-583 LEEHDDDSAAT
+583 LKEHGDDSAAA
-594 IYKSSV
+594 ISKSPEIS
-600 KSRIKEFASENSIS
+600 KIKEFASENSIS
-614 INPCRQSINLQ
+614 INTCRQSLILQ
-625 EPIQSESPKF
+625 EPIQSESPKI

-649 LRNQNSLAQSIKFTC
+649 LRNQNSLAQSIRAVC

-692 RRGLDIIDNPL
+692 RRGLDVIDSPL
-703 NLASNRCSVSLSSD
+703 NPASNRCSVSLSSD
-717 NLTMQPSKEI
+717 NLTMQPSTEI
-727 LLDDKSL
+727 LQ
-734 TDDQL
+734 TDDGL
-739 PLSPLCPSCRI
+739 PLSPLCPSCRQKSEKNCTVL
-750 CSSKTSSL
+750 CSPKLSSV
-758 VERDGYQHMEGVVEK
+758 VEGDGYHQMEEVIEK
-773 QQELEK
+773 QQQLES

-790 LTRLVEQHKIQTENE
+790 LTRLVGQHKLQTEKD

-811 ASNGERFPSAN
+811 ASNGERVSSAS
-822 ENQLLNCNDVV
+822 ENQLLRSNDVV
-833 ERDQAEVITEK
+833 ERYQAEVITEK
-844 YEAKQIPDDD
+844 YEVKQISDDD
-854 SKKTDFDIGEK
+854 SKKTNFDIGEK
-865 EALLKEIEDLK
+865 EALLKEIEDMK
-876 RRLQTPVTMSS
+876 SKLQTPVTMST

-902 NKNAEKDIEEERL
+902 NKNADKDIEEERL

-935 ESQRTRAEKA
+935 ETQRTRAEKA
-945 EAQLKQE
+945 EAHLKQE
-952 KLSSEELEDALGRA
+952 KLSGEELEDALQRA

-975 HYTELQEKYNDLGSK
+975 HYTELQEKYNDLGSRYK
-990 HKATVEWIT
+990 STVEWIT

-1017 AKSLATELSALRVER
+1017 AKSLASELSALRVEK
-1032 ERERDLLRKENV
+1032 ERERDLLKKENV
-1044 SLKIQLRN
+1044 NLKIQLRN

-1071 QSASAAE
+1071 QTAAAAE

-1084 EEENEKLKKKMEKLK
+1084 EEINEKLKKKIEKLK
-1099 RRHKLEVVTIKKS
+1099 RRHKLEIVTIKQN

-1121 ALQPLNQRN
+1121 ALQPLQQRN
-1130 SAIEEGM
+1130 LAAEEGL

>member
-1 MADNRIAGT
+1 MADSR
-10 LPTSSKWS
+10 WS

-23 VSSHLKPSSNP
+23 VSAHLNS
-34 RSSKPDIE
+34 RSDIE
-42 NAPPQDPNIHTP
+42 NAQPNIHTP
-54 INQSVS
+54 TRSKSIS
-60 KSPALRNQMDSPNR
+60 KSPAPRNQIDR
-74 RGEVSA
+74 RGQVSA
-80 SRRRAIAAVKTH
+80 IRRTALKSRR
-92 NEVEEEEA
+92 NEAEEEEG
-100 SNPHVKVVV
+100 SNQHVKVVV
-109 RIKPTKEYCWKVKKV
+109 RIRPTKEYCWTVKKL
-124 SKDSYSVRDRQ
+124 SDDSYSVRDRH

-143 SNLNQD
+143 SLHYQD

-168 TSVLSYG
+168 TCVLSYG

-213 SEIQREKMK
+213 SEIEREKMK
-222 SGGKDLNY
+222 SDINY

-264 IYVENLTEEYV
+264 TYVENLTAEYV

-280 VVQILM
+280 VAQILM

-311 FIVESWNKGASSRC
+311 FIIESWSKGASTRC

-339 AGAGTNER
+339 AGVGTNVR
-347 EATKHCVEE
+347 DATKHSVEE

-368 HVVNA
+368 HVVDA
-373 LAKNVHP
+373 LAKNIHP

-415 SDKDTKRTMSTLR
+415 SDKNTKRTMSTLR
-428 FGERAKAMGNKPMIN
+428 FGERAKSMGNKPLIN

-466 AKADACHSVGSK
+466 AKADCHSVGSK
-478 NDYFGAKNARE
+478 DNHFGAKSARE
-489 SLNQLRVS
+489 NLNQLRVS

-502 MLPKIDND
+502 MLPKIDID
-510 EEEITVDEDDFKEL
+510 EEEITVDEHDVKEL
-524 HQQIKSLRGSF
+524 HQQIKSFRGSF
-535 NQKLKKLPVNRES
+535 SEKQKKLPVYRES

-555 AFGESELIDDDEI
+555 AFGESELMDDDEI
-568 FSEAVEVEEKDFGES
+568 FSEEVEAEEKDMDES
-583 LEEHDDDSAAT
+583 FKELDGDSAAT
-594 IYKSSV
+594 LTKSTE
-600 KSRIKEFASENSIS
+600 KSRITEFASANNMS
-614 INPCRQSINLQ
+614 INPCRQSLVLQ
-625 EPIQSESPKF
+625 EPIQSESPKI
-635 RDSLRKSIALSSSC
+635 RNSLRKSIALSSSC
-649 LRNQNSLAQSIKFTC
+649 FRNQNSLAQSIKSSC

-670 IRSSLRGSKIFT
+670 IRASLRGSKIFT

-692 RRGLDIIDNPL
+692 RRGLEIIENPL
-703 NLASNRCSVSLSSD
+703 NPASNRCSVSLSSD
-717 NLTMQPSKEI
+717 NLTTQPSTEI
-727 LLDDKSL
+727 LQDE
-734 TDDQL
+734 QL
-739 PLSPLCPSCRI
+739 PPSPLCPSCRQK
-750 CSSKTSSL
+750 SDRL
-758 VERDGYQHMEGVVEK
+758 LEVVEGDGYHQMEGLSEK
-773 QQELEK
+773 QQELQN

-790 LTRLVEQHKIQTENE
+790 LTRLVEQQKHQTVNE
-805 TEELVG
+805 TEQF
-811 ASNGERFPSAN
+811 SSAN
-822 ENQLLNCNDVV
+822 ENQLLSCNDVV
-833 ERDQAEVITEK
+833 ELDQ
-844 YEAKQIPDDD
+844 AKQIPNED
-854 SKKTDFDIGEK
+854 SKKTNIDTGEK

-876 RRLQTPVTMSS
+876 SKLQKPVTMST

-915 RCTEMESEWISL
+915 KCTEMESEWISL

-935 ESQRTRAEKA
+935 ETQRSRAEKA
-945 EAQLKQE
+945 ETQLKQE
-952 KLSSEELEDALGRA
+952 KLSTEELEDALQRA

-975 HYTELQEKYNDLGSK
+975 HYTELQEKYNDLGSRY
-990 HKATVEWIT
+990 KATGEWIT

-1017 AKSLATELSALRVER
+1017 AKSLATELSALRVEK
-1032 ERERDLLRKENV
+1032 ERERDLLKKENV
-1044 SLKIQLRN
+1044 SLKIQLRD

-1071 QSASAAE
+1071 QSASVAE
-1078 EKFNEV
+1078 ENFNEV

-1099 RRHKLEVVTIKKS
+1099 RRHKLEMATIKQN
-1112 LKQNTLPES
+1112 LKNNTLPES
-1121 ALQPLNQRN
+1121 ALRPLHQRN
-1130 SAIEEGM
+1130 LEIEEEGM

>member
-1 MADNRIAGT
+1 MADSR
-10 LPTSSKWS
+10 WS

-23 VSSHLKPSSNP
+23 VSAHLNP
-34 RSSKPDIE
+34 RSDIE
-42 NAPPQDPNIHTP
+42 NAPPNIPDPRTKSI
-54 INQSVS
+54 S
-60 KSPALRNQMDSPNR
+60 KSPAPRSQIDR
-74 RGEVSA
+74 RGQVSA
-80 SRRRAIAAVKTH
+80 TRRTALKSRS
-92 NEVEEEEA
+92 EVEEA
-100 SNPHVKVVV
+100 SNHPHVKVVV
-109 RIKPTKEYCWKVKKV
+109 RIRPTKEYCWTVKKL
-124 SKDSYSVRDRQ
+124 SDDSYSVRDRK

-143 SNLNQD
+143 SIHNQE

-213 SEIQREKMK
+213 TEIEREKMN
-222 SGGKDLNY
+222 SDVNY

-250 TQRNLKIKDDAKNG
+250 TQRNLKIKNDAKNG
-264 IYVENLTEEYV
+264 TYVENLTAEYV

-280 VVQILM
+280 VAQILM

-311 FIVESWNKGASSRC
+311 FIIESWSKGASTRC

-339 AGAGTNER
+339 AGVGTNVR
-347 EATKHCVEE
+347 DATKHCVEE

-368 HVVNA
+368 HVVDA
-373 LAKNVHP
+373 LAKNDHP

-415 SDKDTKRTMSTLR
+415 SDKNTKRTMSTLR
-428 FGERAKAMGNKPMIN
+428 FGERAKSMGNKPLIN

-456 IRLLKEELTR
+456 IRLLKEELIR
-466 AKADACHSVGSK
+466 AKADCHSVGSK
-478 NDYFGAKNARE
+478 DNHLGGKSARE
-489 SLNQLRVS
+489 NLNQLRVS

-502 MLPKIDND
+502 MLPKIDFD
-510 EEEITVDEDDFKEL
+510 EEDITVDEDDVKEL
-524 HQQIKSLRGSF
+524 HQQIKSF
-535 NQKLKKLPVNRES
+535 QS

-555 AFGESELIDDDEI
+555 AFGESELMDDDEI
-568 FSEAVEVEEKDFGES
+568 FSEEVEAEEKDLDES
-583 LEEHDDDSAAT
+583 FKECDVDSAAT
-594 IYKSSV
+594 ITKSTE
-600 KSRIKEFASENSIS
+600 KSRIKEFASANNMS
-614 INPCRQSINLQ
+614 INPCRQSLILQ
-625 EPIQSESPKF
+625 EPIQSESPKI
-635 RDSLRKSIALSSSC
+635 RNSLRKSIALSSSC
-649 LRNQNSLAQSIKFTC
+649 LRNQNSLAQSIKSSC
-664 LAESQH
+664 LAESH
-670 IRSSLRGSKIFT
+670 IRASLRGSKIFT

-692 RRGLDIIDNPL
+692 RRGLDVIENP
-703 NLASNRCSVSLSSD
+703 ASNRCSVSLSSD
-717 NLTMQPSKEI
+717 NLTMQHSKEI
-727 LLDDKSL
+727 LQD
-734 TDDQL
+734 DDQL
-739 PLSPLCPSCRI
+739 PRSPLCPSCRQK
-750 CSSKTSSL
+750 SDTL
-758 VERDGYQHMEGVVEK
+758 LNVVEGDGHHQTEGLTEK
-773 QQELEK
+773 QQELEN
-779 LCTEQAAKIEQ
+779 LCTEQAAKIER
-790 LTRLVEQHKIQTENE
+790 LTRLVEQHKHQTVNE
-805 TEELVG
+805 TEQLVG
-811 ASNGERFPSAN
+811 ASNGEQFSSAN
-822 ENQLLNCNDVV
+822 KNQLLSSNDVV
-833 ERDQAEVITEK
+833 ESI
-844 YEAKQIPDDD
+844 
-854 SKKTDFDIGEK
+854 KTNFDIGEK

-876 RRLQTPVTMSS
+876 TKLQKPVTMST
-887 NELRSSLLARSFQLR
+887 NELRSSLLARSFQLC
-902 NKNAEKDIEEERL
+902 NKNSEEDIEEERL

-935 ESQRTRAEKA
+935 ETQRSRADKA
-945 EAQLKQE
+945 EGQLKQE
-952 KLSSEELEDALGRA
+952 KLSTEELEDALRRA

-975 HYTELQEKYNDLGSK
+975 HYTELQEKYNDLGSRY
-990 HKATVEWIT
+990 KATGEWIT

-1032 ERERDLLRKENV
+1032 ERERDFLKKENV
-1044 SLKIQLRN
+1044 SLKIQLRD

-1099 RRHKLEVVTIKKS
+1099 RRHKLEMATLKQS

-1121 ALQPLNQRN
+1121 ALQPLHQRN
-1130 SAIEEGM
+1130 LEIEEGM

>member
-1 MADNRIAGT
+1 MAD
-10 LPTSSKWS
+10 SKWS
-18 FLPKS
+18 FFPKS
-23 VSSHLKPSSNP
+23 VSTHSNP
-34 RSSKPDIE
+34 RSDIE
-42 NAPPQDPNIHTP
+42 NAPPLDPNIHTP
-54 INQSVS
+54 RNRNQSVS
-60 KSPALRNQMDSPNR
+60 KSHALRNQID
-74 RGEVSA
+74 SA
-80 SRRRAIAAVKTH
+80 SRRRAVKAS
-92 NEVEEEEA
+92 NEVEEA

-109 RIKPTKEYCWKVKKV
+109 RIRPTKEYCWTVKKV

-143 SNLNQD
+143 SILNQD

-222 SGGKDLNY
+222 SGGKEVNY

-264 IYVENLTEEYV
+264 IYVKNLTEEYV

-280 VVQILM
+280 VAQILM

-311 FIVESWNKGASSRC
+311 FIVETWTKGASSRC

-347 EATKHCVEE
+347 DATKHCVEE
-356 EKFLKKSLSELG
+356 EKFLKKSLAELG

-390 SCLTHLLQESLGG
+390 SCLTHILQESLGG
-403 NSKLTILCNIFP
+403 NSKLTILCNILP
-415 SDKDTKRTMSTLR
+415 SDKNTKRTMSTLR
-428 FGERAKAMGNKPMIN
+428 FGERAKSMGNKPLIN

-456 IRLLKEELTR
+456 IRLLKEELIR
-466 AKADACHSVGSK
+466 AKADTCHSVGSK
-478 NDYFGAKNARE
+478 KDHFGAKNARGN
-489 SLNQLRVS
+489 LNQLRVS

-502 MLPKIDND
+502 MLPKIDDD
-510 EEEITVDEDDFKEL
+510 EEEITVDEDDVKEL

-535 NQKLKKLPVNRES
+535 NKKLKQLPASRES
-548 VSSSFVT
+548 VCSSFVT
-555 AFGESELIDDDEI
+555 AFGESELMDDDEI
-568 FSEAVEVEEKDFGES
+568 FSDEIETEEKDLDES
-583 LEEHDDDSAAT
+583 FKEYVGDSAAT
-594 IYKSSV
+594 ANKPTE
-600 KSRIKEFASENSIS
+600 KSRINEYASENSLS
-614 INPCRQSINLQ
+614 INPCRQSSILH
-625 EPIQSESPKF
+625 EPIQSESPKI

-649 LRNQNSLAQSIKFTC
+649 LRDQNSLAQSIRSVC

-692 RRGLDIIDNPL
+692 RRGLDIIDSPL
-703 NLASNRCSVSLSSD
+703 NPASNRCSVSLSSD
-717 NLTMQPSKEI
+717 NLTMQPSTEI
-727 LLDDKSL
+727 LQDDK
-734 TDDQL
+734 
-739 PLSPLCPSCRI
+739 PLSPLCPSCRQKSENNSNL
-750 CSSKTSSL
+750 SSV
-758 VERDGYQHMEGVVEK
+758 VEGDGNDQMEGVIET
-773 QQELEK
+773 QQDLET

-790 LTRLVEQHKIQTENE
+790 LTRLVEQHKLQTENE

-811 ASNGERFPSAN
+811 ASNGERLSSEN
-822 ENQLLNCNDVV
+822 ENQLLSSNDVV
-833 ERDQAEVITEK
+833 ERDQAEVIIEK
-844 YEAKQIPDDD
+844 YEVKQVPDED
-854 SKKTDFDIGEK
+854 SKKTTFDIGEK

-876 RRLQTPVTMSS
+876 SKLQRPVTMSTD
-887 NELRSSLLARSFQLR
+887 ELRSSLLARSFQLR
-902 NKNAEKDIEEERL
+902 NKNTEKDIEEERL

-935 ESQRTRAEKA
+935 ETQRSRAEKA
-945 EAQLKQE
+945 EAELKQE
-952 KLSSEELEDALGRA
+952 KLSTEELEDALHRA

-975 HYTELQEKYNDLGSK
+975 QYTELQEKYNDLCSK

-999 ELKKAVAKA
+999 ELKKAVSKA

-1017 AKSLATELSALRVER
+1017 AKSLATELSALRIER
-1032 ERERDLLRKENV
+1032 ERERDLLKRENV
-1044 SLKIQLRN
+1044 SHKIQLRN

-1071 QSASAAE
+1071 QSASTAE

-1099 RRHKLEVVTIKKS
+1099 RRHKLEVATIKRN
-1112 LKQNTLPES
+1112 LKQNTLPDS
-1121 ALQPLNQRN
+1121 ALQPLQQRN
-1130 SAIEEGM
+1130 SGFEEEGM

>member
-1 MADNRIAGT
+1 MAD
-10 LPTSSKWS
+10 SKWS
-18 FLPKS
+18 FFPKS
-23 VSSHLKPSSNP
+23 VSAQLKPNSNP
-34 RSSKPDIE
+34 RTDIE
-42 NAPPQDPNIHTP
+42 NADPNIRIP
-54 INQSVS
+54 RNQSVS
-60 KSPALRNQMDSPNR
+60 KSPAFRNQID
-74 RGEVSA
+74 SA
-80 SRRRAIAAVKTH
+80 SRRRGISALKTS
-92 NEVEEEEA
+92 NGVEEA

-109 RIKPTKEYCWKVKKV
+109 RIRPTKEYCWTVKKV

-149 DVFQQIGVPLVRDA
+149 DVFQQIGFPLVRDA

-187 PAGSMLEDPSPK
+187 PAGSMLEEPSPK

-222 SGGKDLNY
+222 SGGKEVNY

-264 IYVENLTEEYV
+264 IYIENLTEEYV

-280 VVQILM
+280 VAQILM

-311 FIVESWNKGASSRC
+311 FIVETWSKGASSRC

-339 AGAGTNER
+339 AGAGLNER
-347 EATKHCVEE
+347 DATKHCVEE
-356 EKFLKKSLSELG
+356 QKFLKKSLAELG
-368 HVVNA
+368 HVVDA

-403 NSKLTILCNIFP
+403 NSKLTILCNILP
-415 SDKDTKRTMSTLR
+415 SDKNTKRTMSTLR
-428 FGERAKAMGNKPMIN
+428 FGERAKSMGNKPLIN

-456 IRLLKEELTR
+456 IRLLKEELIR

-478 NDYFGAKNARE
+478 KDHFGAKNARGN
-489 SLNQLRVS
+489 LNQLRVS

-510 EEEITVDEDDFKEL
+510 EEEITVDEDDVKEL
-524 HQQIKSLRGSF
+524 HRQIKSLRGSF
-535 NQKLKKLPVNRES
+535 NEKLKKLPICRES

-555 AFGESELIDDDEI
+555 AFDESELMDDDDEI
-568 FSEAVEVEEKDFGES
+568 FSEEIETEEKDLNES
-583 LEEHDDDSAAT
+583 FKEHDDNNAAAT
-594 IYKSSV
+594 NKSTEN
-600 KSRIKEFASENSIS
+600 SRIKEYASENSIS
-614 INPCRQSINLQ
+614 INPCRQSLILQ
-625 EPIQSESPKF
+625 EPIQSESPKI

-649 LRNQNSLAQSIKFTC
+649 LRNQNSLAQSIRSVC

-670 IRSSLRGSKIFT
+670 VRSSLRGSKIFT

-692 RRGLDIIDNPL
+692 RRGLDIIDSPL
-703 NLASNRCSVSLSSD
+703 NPASNRCSVSLSSD
-717 NLTMQPSKEI
+717 NLTMQPSTEI
-727 LLDDKSL
+727 LLDDK
-734 TDDQL
+734 
-739 PLSPLCPSCRI
+739 PLSPLCPSCRQKSENSYTVLR
-750 CSSKTSSL
+750 SSKLSS
-758 VERDGYQHMEGVVEK
+758 VVEK
-773 QQELEK
+773 DGNQQREGVTEKQKELES

-790 LTRLVEQHKIQTENE
+790 LTRLLEQHKLQTENE

-811 ASNGERFPSAN
+811 ASNGERLPSAN
-822 ENQLLNCNDVV
+822 ENQLLSCNDVV
-833 ERDQAEVITEK
+833 ERDQAEVIIEK
-844 YEAKQIPDDD
+844 YEVKQIPEED
-854 SKKTDFDIGEK
+854 SKKTNFDIGEK

-876 RRLQTPVTMSS
+876 SKLQRPLTMSTD
-887 NELRSSLLARSFQLR
+887 ELRSSLLARSFQLR
-902 NKNAEKDIEEERL
+902 NKNAENDIEEERL

-935 ESQRTRAEKA
+935 ETQRSRAEKA
-945 EAQLKQE
+945 EAELKQE
-952 KLSSEELEDALGRA
+952 KLSTEELEDALHRA

-999 ELKKAVAKA
+999 ELKKAVSKA

-1032 ERERDLLRKENV
+1032 ERERDLLKRENV

-1071 QSASAAE
+1071 QSASTAE

-1084 EEENEKLKKKMEKLK
+1084 EEQNEKLKKKMEKLK
-1099 RRHKLEVVTIKKS
+1099 RRHKLEVATIKQN
-1112 LKQNTLPES
+1112 LKQNTLPDS
-1121 ALQPLNQRN
+1121 ALQPLHQRN

>member
-1 MADNRIAGT
+1 MAD
-10 LPTSSKWS
+10 SKWS

-23 VSSHLKPSSNP
+23 VSAHLKPNSNP

-42 NAPPQDPNIHTP
+42 NAPPLDPNIHIP
-54 INQSVS
+54 GKKSVS
-60 KSPALRNQMDSPNR
+60 KSPAFRDQIDTPNR
-74 RGEVSA
+74 RGQVSA
-80 SRRRAIAAVKTH
+80 SRRRGITAMKTRS
-92 NEVEEEEA
+92 EVEEA

-109 RIKPTKEYCWKVKKV
+109 RIRPTKEYCWTVKKV
-124 SKDSYSVRDRQ
+124 SEDSYCVRDRQ
-135 FTFDSVLD
+135 FTFDSILD
-143 SNLNQD
+143 SIHNQD
-149 DVFQQIGVPLVRDA
+149 DVFQQIGVPLVCDA

-213 SEIQREKMK
+213 SEIEREKMK
-222 SGGKDLNY
+222 SEGKEVNY

-264 IYVENLTEEYV
+264 IYVENLTEAYV

-280 VVQILM
+280 VAQILM

-311 FIVESWNKGASSRC
+311 FIVESWKKGATSRC

-347 EATKHCVEE
+347 DATKHCLEE

-368 HVVNA
+368 HVVDA

-415 SDKDTKRTMSTLR
+415 SDKNTKRTMSTLR
-428 FGERAKAMGNKPMIN
+428 FGERAKSMGNKPLIN

-456 IRLLKEELTR
+456 IRLLKDELQR

-478 NDYFGAKNARE
+478 NDHFGAKNARE

-510 EEEITVDEDDFKEL
+510 EEEITVDEDDVKEL
-524 HQQIKSLRGSF
+524 HQQIKSFRGSF
-535 NQKLKKLPVNRES
+535 SKKLKKLPVSRES

-555 AFGESELIDDDEI
+555 AFGESELMDDDEI
-568 FSEAVEVEEKDFGES
+568 FSEEIEGEDKDLDEFREYN
-583 LEEHDDDSAAT
+583 DDIAAT
-594 IYKSSV
+594 TIDKSTEE
-600 KSRIKEFASENSIS
+600 SRIKRFASENSIS
-614 INPCRQSINLQ
+614 INPCRQSLILQ
-625 EPIQSESPKF
+625 EPILSESPKI

-649 LRNQNSLAQSIKFTC
+649 LRNQKSMAQGIKSAC
-664 LAESQH
+664 LGESQH
-670 IRSSLRGSKIFT
+670 IRASLRGSNIFT

-692 RRGLDIIDNPL
+692 RRGLDIIENPL
-703 NLASNRCSVSLSSD
+703 NLASNRCSVSLSTD
-717 NLTMQPSKEI
+717 NLTMQPSTEI
-727 LLDDKSL
+727 LQDDRL
-734 TDDQL
+734 T
-739 PLSPLCPSCRI
+739 LSSLCPSCRQPSENN
-750 CSSKTSSL
+750 CTVLGSSKLSSV
-758 VERDGYQHMEGVVEK
+758 VEGDGYHQMQGVIEK
-773 QQELEK
+773 HQELEN

-790 LTRLVEQHKIQTENE
+790 LTRLVEQHKLQSENE
-805 TEELVG
+805 KEELVG
-811 ASNGERFPSAN
+811 ASNAKQSPSAN
-822 ENQLLNCNDVV
+822 KNQLLSCNDVV
-833 ERDQAEVITEK
+833 ERDQAEAIIEK
-844 YEAKQIPDDD
+844 YEVKQIPDDD
-854 SKKTDFDIGEK
+854 SQKTNFGIGEK

-876 RRLQTPVTMSS
+876 SKLQKPVTMST

-902 NKNAEKDIEEERL
+902 NKNAEKDIEEEQL

-935 ESQRTRAEKA
+935 ETQRRRAEKA
-945 EAQLKQE
+945 EAELKQE
-952 KLSSEELEDALGRA
+952 KLSAEELEDALQRA

-975 HYTELQEKYNDLGSK
+975 HYTELQEKYNDLGSR

-1032 ERERDLLRKENV
+1032 ERERDLLKKENL

-1078 EKFNEV
+1078 VTNE
-1084 EEENEKLKKKMEKLK
+1084 
-1099 RRHKLEVVTIKKS
+1099 IF
-1112 LKQNTLPES
+1112 
-1121 ALQPLNQRN
+1121 
-1130 SAIEEGM
+1130 IF

>member
-1 MADNRIAGT
+1 MADSR
-10 LPTSSKWS
+10 WS

-23 VSSHLKPSSNP
+23 VSAHLNP
-34 RSSKPDIE
+34 RSNIE
-42 NAPPQDPNIHTP
+42 NAPPLDPNIHTP
-54 INQSVS
+54 RTKSIS
-60 KSPALRNQMDSPNR
+60 KSPALRNQIDR
-74 RGEVSA
+74 RGHVSSMIRRTA
-80 SRRRAIAAVKTH
+80 LKSR
-92 NEVEEEEA
+92 NDVEEEEEEEEA
-100 SNPHVKVVV
+100 LNPHVKVVV
-109 RIKPTKEYCWKVKKV
+109 RIRPTKEYCWTVKKL
-124 SKDSYSVRDRQ
+124 SNDSYSVRDRQ

-143 SNLNQD
+143 SIHNQE

-213 SEIQREKMK
+213 SEIEREKMK
-222 SGGKDLNY
+222 SDVNY

-264 IYVENLTEEYV
+264 TYVENLTAEYV

-280 VVQILM
+280 VAQILM

-311 FIVESWNKGASSRC
+311 FIIESWSKGASARC

-339 AGAGTNER
+339 AGVGTNVR
-347 EATKHCVEE
+347 DATKHCVEE

-368 HVVNA
+368 HVMDA
-373 LAKNVHP
+373 LAKTVHP

-415 SDKDTKRTMSTLR
+415 SDKNTKRTMSTLR
-428 FGERAKAMGNKPMIN
+428 FGERAKSMGNKPLIN

-456 IRLLKEELTR
+456 IRLLKEELIK
-466 AKADACHSVGSK
+466 AKDDVCHSVGSK
-478 NDYFGAKNARE
+478 DNHFGARNARE
-489 SLNQLRVS
+489 NLNQLRVS

-502 MLPKIDND
+502 MLPKIDID
-510 EEEITVDEDDFKEL
+510 EEEITVDEDDVKEL
-524 HQQIKSLRGSF
+524 HQQIKSFRGSF
-535 NQKLKKLPVNRES
+535 SEKQKKFPVNRES

-555 AFGESELIDDDEI
+555 AFGESELMDDDDEEI
-568 FSEAVEVEEKDFGES
+568 FSEEVGAKEKDLDES
-583 LEEHDDDSAAT
+583 FKECDGHSAAT
-594 IYKSSV
+594 ITKSTE
-600 KSRIKEFASENSIS
+600 KSKIKDFALENNMS
-614 INPCRQSINLQ
+614 INPCRQSLILE
-625 EPIQSESPKF
+625 EPIQSESPKI
-635 RDSLRKSIALSSSC
+635 RNSLRKSIALSSSC
-649 LRNQNSLAQSIKFTC
+649 FRKQNSIKSSC

-670 IRSSLRGSKIFT
+670 IRASLRGSKIFT

-692 RRGLDIIDNPL
+692 RRGLDIIENP
-703 NLASNRCSVSLSSD
+703 ASNRCSVSLSSD
-717 NLTMQPSKEI
+717 KLTMQPSTEI
-727 LLDDKSL
+727 LQ
-734 TDDQL
+734 DDQL
-739 PLSPLCPSCRI
+739 PRSPLCPSCRQKSDI
-750 CSSKTSSL
+750 L
-758 VERDGYQHMEGVVEK
+758 LNAVEGEGPH
-773 QQELEK
+773 QQDLEN

-790 LTRLVEQHKIQTENE
+790 LTLLVEQHKHQTENE
-805 TEELVG
+805 TEQLAE
-811 ASNGERFPSAN
+811 ASNGEQFSPAN
-822 ENQLLNCNDVV
+822 NNQVCCCYLYICQRLSCNIYSIFMVMQLLSCNDVV
-833 ERDQAEVITEK
+833 E
-844 YEAKQIPDDD
+844 
-854 SKKTDFDIGEK
+854 SKETNFDIGEK

-876 RRLQTPVTMSS
+876 GKLQKPLTMST

-935 ESQRTRAEKA
+935 EIQRSRAEKA

-952 KLSSEELEDALGRA
+952 KLSTEELEDALKRA

-975 HYTELQEKYNDLGSK
+975 HYTELQEKYNDLGSRY
-990 HKATVEWIT
+990 KATGEWIT

-1017 AKSLATELSALRVER
+1017 AKSLASELSALRVEK
-1032 ERERDLLRKENV
+1032 ERERDLLKKENV
-1044 SLKIQLRN
+1044 SLKIQLRD

-1071 QSASAAE
+1071 QSASVAE
-1078 EKFNEV
+1078 DKFNEV

-1099 RRHKLEVVTIKKS
+1099 RRHKLEMATMKQS

-1121 ALQPLNQRN
+1121 ALQPLHQRN
-1130 SAIEEGM
+1130 LEIEEEGI

>member
-1 MADNRIAGT
+1 MADSR
-10 LPTSSKWS
+10 WS

-23 VSSHLKPSSNP
+23 VSTHLNP
-34 RSSKPDIE
+34 RSDIE
-42 NAPPQDPNIHTP
+42 NAPPNIHTTP
-54 INQSVS
+54 LLSKSVS
-60 KSPALRNQMDSPNR
+60 KKSTAPRRNQIDR
-74 RGEVSA
+74 RGQVSA
-80 SRRRAIAAVKTH
+80 IRRTALKSR
-92 NEVEEEEA
+92 NEVAAEEEA

-109 RIKPTKEYCWKVKKV
+109 RIRPTKEYCWTVKKL
-124 SKDSYSVRDRQ
+124 SDDSYSVRDRL

-143 SNLNQD
+143 SIRNQE
-149 DVFQQIGVPLVRDA
+149 DVFQQVGVPLVRDA

-168 TSVLSYG
+168 TCVLSYG

-213 SEIQREKMK
+213 SEIQTEKMK
-222 SGGKDLNY
+222 SDVNY

-264 IYVENLTEEYV
+264 TYVENLTAEYV

-280 VVQILM
+280 VAQILM

-311 FIVESWNKGASSRC
+311 FIIESWSKGASTRC

-339 AGAGTNER
+339 AGVGTNVR
-347 EATKHCVEE
+347 DATKHCVEE

-368 HVVNA
+368 HVVDA

-403 NSKLTILCNIFP
+403 NSKLTILCNVFP
-415 SDKDTKRTMSTLR
+415 SDKNTKRTMSTLR
-428 FGERAKAMGNKPMIN
+428 FGERAKTMGNKPLIN
-443 EISEEDVNDLSDQ
+443 EISEEDVDDLSDQ
-456 IRLLKEELTR
+456 IRLLKEELMR
-466 AKADACHSVGSK
+466 AKADCHPVGSK
-478 NDYFGAKNARE
+478 DNHFGAKSARE
-489 SLNQLRVS
+489 NLNQLRVS

-502 MLPKIDND
+502 MLPKIDID
-510 EEEITVDEDDFKEL
+510 EEEEITVDEDDVKEL
-524 HQQIKSLRGSF
+524 HQQIKSFRGSF
-535 NQKLKKLPVNRES
+535 SEKQKKLPVYRES

-555 AFGESELIDDDEI
+555 AFGESELMDDDDEI
-568 FSEAVEVEEKDFGES
+568 FSEEVEAEEKDLDES
-583 LEEHDDDSAAT
+583 FKECDDDSAIT
-594 IYKSSV
+594 KSTE
-600 KSRIKEFASENSIS
+600 KSRIKEFASANNMS
-614 INPCRQSINLQ
+614 INPCRQSLVLQ
-625 EPIQSESPKF
+625 EPIQSDSPKI
-635 RDSLRKSIALSSSC
+635 RDSLRTSC
-649 LRNQNSLAQSIKFTC
+649 LRKQNSLAHSIKSSC

-670 IRSSLRGSKIFT
+670 IRASLRGSKIFT

-692 RRGLDIIDNPL
+692 RRGLDIIENPL
-703 NLASNRCSVSLSSD
+703 NPASNRCSVALSSD
-717 NLTMQPSKEI
+717 NLTMQPSTEI
-727 LLDDKSL
+727 LQ
-734 TDDQL
+734 DDQQ
-739 PLSPLCPSCRI
+739 PPAPLCPSCRQK
-750 CSSKTSSL
+750 SDKL
-758 VERDGYQHMEGVVEK
+758 FNVVEADGHHQMEGLTEK
-773 QQELEK
+773 QQELEN
-779 LCTEQAAKIEQ
+779 LCAKQAAKIEQ
-790 LTRLVEQHKIQTENE
+790 LTRLVEQHKHQT
-805 TEELVG
+805 V
-811 ASNGERFPSAN
+811 N
-822 ENQLLNCNDVV
+822 ENQLLSCNDVV
-833 ERDQAEVITEK
+833 EFDQAKE
-844 YEAKQIPDDD
+844 IPNE
-854 SKKTDFDIGEK
+854 DFDIGEK

-876 RRLQTPVTMSS
+876 SKLQKPVTMST

-935 ESQRTRAEKA
+935 ETQRSRAEKA

-952 KLSSEELEDALGRA
+952 KLSTEELEDALQRA

-975 HYTELQEKYNDLGSK
+975 HYTELQEKYNDLGSRY
-990 HKATVEWIT
+990 KATGEWIT

-1017 AKSLATELSALRVER
+1017 AKSLATELSALRVEK
-1032 ERERDLLRKENV
+1032 ERERDLLKKENV
-1044 SLKIQLRN
+1044 SLKIQLRD

-1078 EKFNEV
+1078 EKFDEV

-1099 RRHKLEVVTIKKS
+1099 RRHKLEMATIKQN

-1121 ALQPLNQRN
+1121 ALQPLHQRN
-1130 SAIEEGM
+1130 LEIEEGSM

>member
-1 MADNRIAGT
+1 MADNRIAGS

-23 VSSHLKPSSNP
+23 VSSHFKPSSNP
-34 RSSKPDIE
+34 RSSNPDIE
-42 NAPPQDPNIHTP
+42 NAPPQNPNIHNP
-54 INQSVS
+54 RNQSVS
-60 KSPALRNQMDSPNR
+60 SKSTAYKNQMDSPNCR
-74 RGEVSA
+74 SQVSA
-80 SRRRAIAAVKTH
+80 SRPRAISALKTR
-92 NEVEEEEA
+92 NEVEEEGA

-124 SKDSYSVRDRQ
+124 SKVSYSVRDRH

-213 SEIQREKMK
+213 SEIQREKIK
-222 SGGKDLNY
+222 SGGK
-230 QCRCSFLEIYNGQIS
+230 EIYNGQIS

-280 VVQILM
+280 VAQILM

-347 EATKHCVEE
+347 DATKHCVEE

-368 HVVNA
+368 HVVNS
-373 LAKNVHP
+373 LAENVHP

-456 IRLLKEELTR
+456 IRLLKEELSKV
-466 AKADACHSVGSK
+466 KADACHSVGSK

-524 HQQIKSLRGSF
+524 HLQIKSLRGSF
-535 NQKLKKLPVNRES
+535 NQKLKKFPVNRDS
-548 VSSSFVT
+548 VNSSFVT
-555 AFGESELIDDDEI
+555 AFGESELMDDDEI
-568 FSEAVEVEEKDFGES
+568 CSEEVEVEENDFGES
-583 LEEHDDDSAAT
+583 LEEHDSAAT
-594 IYKSSV
+594 VCKSSE
-600 KSRIKEFASENSIS
+600 KSRIEEFVSENSIS
-614 INPCRQSINLQ
+614 ISPCRQSLILQ

-649 LRNQNSLAQSIKFTC
+649 LRNQNSLAKSIKSTC
-664 LAESQH
+664 FAESQH

-692 RRGLDIIDNPL
+692 RRGLDIIDNPM
-703 NLASNRCSVSLSSD
+703 NPASNRCSVSLSSD
-717 NLTMQPSKEI
+717 NLTMQPP
-727 LLDDKSL
+727 
-734 TDDQL
+734 TDDRL
-739 PLSPLCPSCRI
+739 PLSPLCPTCRI
-750 CSSKTSSL
+750 CSSKLPSV
-758 VERDGYQHMEGVVEK
+758 VEGDGYHMEGVLEK

-779 LCTEQAAKIEQ
+779 LCSEQAAKIEQ
-790 LTRLVEQHKIQTENE
+790 LTRLVGQHKLQTEDE
-805 TEELVG
+805 TEKLMG
-811 ASNGERFPSAN
+811 ASNGERLPSAN
-822 ENQLLNCNDVV
+822 ENQLLSC
-833 ERDQAEVITEK
+833 ITET
-844 YEAKQIPDDD
+844 YDVKQISDDD

-876 RRLQTPVTMSS
+876 KKLQTPVTMST

-902 NKNAEKDIEEERL
+902 SKNAEKDIEEERL

-927 TDELRVEI
+927 TDEFRVEI
-935 ESQRTRAEKA
+935 ETQRTRAEKA

-952 KLSSEELEDALGRA
+952 KLSSEELEDALRRA

-975 HYTELQEKYNDLGSK
+975 HYTELQEKYNDLCSK

-1017 AKSLATELSALRVER
+1017 AKSLASELSALRVER
-1032 ERERDLLRKENV
+1032 ERERDLLKKENI

-1121 ALQPLNQRN
+1121 ALQPLHQRN
-1130 SAIEEGM
+1130 SAIEEEGM